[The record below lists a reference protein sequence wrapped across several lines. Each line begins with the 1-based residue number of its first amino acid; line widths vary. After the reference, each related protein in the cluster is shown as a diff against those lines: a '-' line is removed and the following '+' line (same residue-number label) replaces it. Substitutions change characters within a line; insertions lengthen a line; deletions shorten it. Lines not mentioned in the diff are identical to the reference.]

1 MGGRRLQTRHFSA
14 HKASFSTVGAIIGD
28 LLVFD
33 LNTLHVAV
41 TFGVL
46 APQKGAFSHGESVC
60 QQNGVPRKG
69 VWRDKQ

>member
-1 MGGRRLQTRHFSA
+1 MFH
-14 HKASFSTVGAIIGD
+14 
-28 LLVFD
+28 